1 MVNPGAASHRSGA
14 VPHPRTDGYK
24 WIALSNTTLGM
35 LMATINSS
43 ITLIA
48 LPDIFR
54 GIGLDPLA
62 PGNVDYL
69 LWMLM
74 GFLVVTAVLV
84 VAFGRIG
91 DIYGRVRM
99 YELGFAV
106 FTLGSVLL
114 SVDWLHGGA
123 GASYLIG
130 MRVVQGLGA
139 AMLMANS
146 SAILTDAFPPNQRG
160 LALGINNVAAISG
173 SFIGLVMGGLLG
185 PVDWRLVF
193 LVSVPFG
200 VGGTVWAYLKLE
212 ERGVRRAARIDW
224 WGTVTFAA
232 GLISLLVGITYGIQP
247 YGGDTMGWA
256 NPVVIA
262 ELAGGIA
269 MLAAFCV
276 IETHVAEPMFHLPL
290 FKIKAFSAGNVAS
303 LLSSLGRG
311 GLMFILII
319 WLQGIWLPLHGYSF
333 SSTPLWAGIYMVP
346 LTVGFLVSGPISGFL
361 SDHFGPRPFAT
372 AGMVLSAGSFLL
384 LEALPVDFSYG
395 WFALLL
401 LALGTSMG
409 LFASPNRAQVMNS
422 LPPDQRGVG
431 GGMAATF
438 QNSAMVLSIGV
449 FFSLMVLGLAAS
461 LPAHLHAG
469 LTAAGVPGA
478 DATRIAHLPPVG
490 LLFAAFLGDN
500 PIRVLLGS
508 SIQHLS
514 AAHAQVLTSRS
525 FFPGLISAPF
535 ESGLRQAFDFAAG
548 ACLVAALASW
558 LSGER
563 YVHEEPVLT
572 APVATARTESDE
584 AAELADT
591 APKEAVGQVSS
602 TAADESES
610 SPAATSHVPASLS
623 AEPRGAS

>member
-1 MVNPGAASHRSGA
+1 MVH
-14 VPHPRTDGYK
+14 YK

-54 GIGLDPLA
+54 GIGVDPLA
-62 PGNVDYL
+62 PGNVGYL

-114 SVDWLHGGA
+114 SVDWLSGAA
-123 GASYLIG
+123 GALYLIG

-146 SAILTDAFPPNQRG
+146 AAILTDAFPASQRG

-173 SFIGLVMGGLLG
+173 SFVGLVMGGLLG
-185 PVDWRLVF
+185 PLDWRLVF

-200 VGGTVWAYLKLE
+200 VGGTIWAYLRLE
-212 ERGVRRAARIDW
+212 ERGLRRAARIDW
-224 WGTVTFAA
+224 WGTVSFAV

-247 YGGDTMGWA
+247 YGHDTMGWT
-256 NPVVIA
+256 NPVVVA

-269 MLAAFCV
+269 VLAAFCV
-276 IETHVAEPMFHLPL
+276 VETRVAEPMFHLPL
-290 FKIKAFSAGNVAS
+290 FQIKAFAAGNLAS
-303 LLSSLGRG
+303 LLASLGRG

-346 LTVGFLVSGPISGFL
+346 LTVGFLVSGPVSGFL

-372 AGMVLSAGSFLL
+372 AGMVLSALSFLL
-384 LEALPVDFSYG
+384 LEVLPVDFSYLG
-395 WFALLL
+395 FAVLL
-401 LALGTSMG
+401 LALGASMG

-422 LPPDQRGVG
+422 LPPGQRGVG
-431 GGMAATF
+431 SGMAATF

-449 FFSLMVLGLAAS
+449 FFSLMILGLAAS
-461 LPAHLHAG
+461 LPAHLYPG
-469 LTAAGVPGA
+469 LISAGVPPA
-478 DATRIAHLPPVG
+478 DAARISHLPPVG

-500 PIRVLLGS
+500 PIRVLLGP
-508 SIQHLS
+508 SIHQIS
-514 AAHAQVLTSRS
+514 AAHAQLLTSRS
-525 FFPGLISAPF
+525 FFPALISAPF
-535 ESGLRQAFDFAAG
+535 ENGLRRAFDFAGG

-558 LSGER
+558 LSGKR
-563 YVHEEPVLT
+563 YVHQE
-572 APVATARTESDE
+572 APVGAPARFERARETAGTRE
-584 AAELADT
+584 
-591 APKEAVGQVSS
+591 
-602 TAADESES
+602 
-610 SPAATSHVPASLS
+610 TS
-623 AEPRGAS
+623 

>member
-1 MVNPGAASHRSGA
+1 MALLQRVGASTSRHSSQSASVSSG
-14 VPHPRTDGYK
+14 PREIHYK

-54 GIGLDPLA
+54 GIGVNPLA
-62 PGNVDYL
+62 PGDVGYL

-114 SVDWLHGGA
+114 AVDWLHGADGA
-123 GASYLIG
+123 LYLIG

-146 SAILTDAFPPNQRG
+146 AAILTDAFPASQRG

-173 SFIGLVMGGLLG
+173 SFMGLVLGGLLG

-200 VGGTVWAYLKLE
+200 VGGTIWAYLRLE
-212 ERGVRRAARIDW
+212 ERGVRRMARIDW
-224 WGTVTFAA
+224 WGTVSFAV

-247 YGGDTMGWA
+247 YGHDTMGWA
-256 NPVVIA
+256 SPVVIA
-262 ELAGGIA
+262 ELVGG
-269 MLAAFCV
+269 LAVLVIFCV
-276 IETHVAEPMFHLPL
+276 IETRVAEPMFHLPL
-290 FKIKAFSAGNVAS
+290 FQIKAFAAGNFAS
-303 LLSSLGRG
+303 LLASLGRG
-311 GLMFILII
+311 GRMFILMI

-346 LTVGFLVSGPISGFL
+346 LTVGFLISGPISGFL
-361 SDHFGPRPFAT
+361 SDSFGPRPFAT
-372 AGMVLSAGSFLL
+372 AGMVLSAVSFFLL
-384 LEALPVDFSYG
+384 EVLPVDFAYAG
-395 WFALLL
+395 FALLL
-401 LALGTSMG
+401 LALGASMG

-431 GGMAATF
+431 SGMAATF

-449 FFSLMVLGLAAS
+449 FFSLMILGLAAS
-461 LPAHLHAG
+461 LPAHLYAG
-469 LTAAGVPGA
+469 LRTAGVPA
-478 DATRIAHLPPVG
+478 AEAARISHLPPVG

-500 PIRVLLGS
+500 PIRVLLGPTIHQIS
-508 SIQHLS
+508 PL
-514 AAHAQVLTSRS
+514 HARLLTSRS

-535 ESGLRQAFDFAAG
+535 ENGLRRAFDFAGG
-548 ACLVAALASW
+548 ACLVAAIASW

-563 YVHEEPVLT
+563 YVHRD
-572 APVATARTESDE
+572 APVAAPVPAGTVREPV
-584 AAELADT
+584 AA
-591 APKEAVGQVSS
+591 G
-602 TAADESES
+602 ES
-610 SPAATSHVPASLS
+610 S
-623 AEPRGAS
+623 